1 MKKSIVLLLI
11 LLNTTLIHAQTFAD
25 LVEKVDQSVV
35 KIEVIEKQN
44 LGLGSPNNFASS
56 EGLGSGVLV
65 GEKNLYILTA
75 AHVVDNATKIIVE
88 FKDGTKLNARNKR
101 VDKTAD
107 VALIQLEK
115 PVPHIPAA
123 RLGDSDKV
131 RIGDD
136 IFIIGSPLGLA
147 HSVSKGIISGKHT
160 DYNKTNH
167 NRATEFFQTDASIN
181 KGNSGGPMFNMEGEV
196 IGIVS
201 SFLSFSGGFE
211 GLGFAASSD
220 IAEEILTQKG
230 RMWLGVDVLPMTAE
244 FCKLFNVPQEGA
256 LLVQNV
262 TENSP
267 AYNLGIKGG
276 YVTVKINDMEFLS
289 GGDFILKFDGIKLNS
304 RENIEKLWE
313 HLNEIEEDQEYEVQV
328 YRNGKIESLMWQM
341 DR

>member
-1 MKKSIVLLLI
+1 
-11 LLNTTLIHAQTFAD
+11 
-25 LVEKVDQSVV
+25 
-35 KIEVIEKQN
+35 
-44 LGLGSPNNFASS
+44 
-56 EGLGSGVLV
+56 
-65 GEKNLYILTA
+65 
-75 AHVVDNATKIIVE
+75 
-88 FKDGTKLNARNKR
+88 
-101 VDKTAD
+101 
-107 VALIQLEK
+107 
-115 PVPHIPAA
+115 
-123 RLGDSDKV
+123 
-131 RIGDD
+131 
-136 IFIIGSPLGLA
+136 
-147 HSVSKGIISGKHT
+147 
-160 DYNKTNH
+160 
-167 NRATEFFQTDASIN
+167 
-181 KGNSGGPMFNMEGEV
+181 MFNMEGEV

-220 IAEEILTQKG
+220 IAEEILTQRG
-230 RMWLGVDVLPMTAE
+230 RMWLGVDVLAMTAE

-276 YVTVKINDMEFLS
+276 YVTVKIDDMEFLS

-313 HLNEIEEDQEYEVQV
+313 HLNEIEEDQAYEVQI